1 MRIEA
6 LNGTRTQS
14 NGERKVHS
22 ILLRCYKAAPQ
33 FDLGCAN
40 SRGFQS
46 HVFCL
51 PKFCTCYIQYDDCRW
66 TKFFYEHKFSVSVMV

>member
-1 MRIEA
+1 MQIQA
-6 LNGTRTQS
+6 LNGKRTQR
-14 NGERKVHS
+14 NGGNNVHV
-22 ILLRCYKAAPQ
+22 ILLRCYQAAPK

-51 PKFCTCYIQYDDCRW
+51 QNFCTCYIQYDDCRW
-66 TKFFYEHKFSVSVMV
+66 TGVFYEQL